1 MKTFDVYT
9 NVHTGAPATELD
21 FKITEEDGTFTC
33 LTEKTFKVVN
43 TGDFYQ
49 LFLHD
54 RITHITYYDALK
66 LLSVLLIDTRL
77 AQDSVRI
84 TQSEE
89 IISI

>member
-1 MKTFDVYT
+1 MRTFDVYT

-21 FKITEEDGTFTC
+21 FRIAEENGTYTDLSEPSFKI
-33 LTEKTFKVVN
+33 VN

-49 LFLHD
+49 LFLRD
-54 RITHITYYDALK
+54 RITHLNYYDALK

-89 IISI
+89 IVSI

>member
-1 MKTFDVYT
+1 MRTFDVYT
-9 NVHTGAPATELD
+9 NVITSAPATELD
-21 FKITEEDGTFTC
+21 FKIAEEDGNYTC
-33 LTEKTFKVVN
+33 LTEPSFKVVN

-49 LFLHD
+49 IFVKD
-54 RITHITYYDALK
+54 RIMHLNYHDALK

-77 AQDSVRI
+77 AEDSVRI